1 MNLVLDTGPVSEPI
15 SLAEAKRQL
24 RREADFTDDDVYIE
38 SLIKA
43 ARDVA
48 ETLSLHA
55 MLTQTWKLYLDE
67 WPDGDA
73 IELPKPPLQSV
84 TEIKYTDEDGNES
97 TLSTSVYSVDTNCTP
112 GKIFLK
118 PSQSWPSTALYPYNA
133 IYIKFVCGWGGV
145 ADIPPTAK
153 RAMLVLISD
162 WYENRESVVVGSTV
176 ARLPGG
182 AESLLFD
189 LRSRAVK
196 W

>member
-84 TEIKYTDEDGNES
+84 T
-97 TLSTSVYSVDTNCTP
+97 
-112 GKIFLK
+112 
-118 PSQSWPSTALYPYNA
+118 
-133 IYIKFVCGWGGV
+133 
-145 ADIPPTAK
+145 
-153 RAMLVLISD
+153 
-162 WYENRESVVVGSTV
+162 
-176 ARLPGG
+176 
-182 AESLLFD
+182 
-189 LRSRAVK
+189 
-196 W
+196 